1 MSTNAGNWYAHRDGL
16 EPNEETMDA
25 QETGLNSG
33 KMLDREIHAQKD
45 GLGVNEDDI
54 EEVRERRLKSSKML
68 VREIDDAQEDG
79 SKSSKMLIGD
89 TVGQE
94 DGLKYSKRLV
104 GDIEAQERGLEPNGE
119 SRETQEKRFNA
130 SRMLDGETD
139 FQEMEL
145 RTSKML
151 KGDIVAHEEG
161 FTRLGREAR
170 IEGICTERLRGATTR
185 IHICGRIF
193 FIQERREERGD
204 PREDRI
210 REIKTMMKLD
220 LESHQSTGNFYCCQ
234 DTDTSAQW
242 AQTTGNFY
250 FSNLSTQWASRWSN
264 LTILGQNNST
274 ADSMRI
280 PGQVEATACSTR
292 VPGHTM
298 IQDGHAWGRGVREDV
313 ARSGASA
320 ALCSTLG
327 DGHNEADKSTSS
339 GVNQHHHHI
348 ICSHL
353 VVTIYCIFYLSVVLF
368 ILDHSI

>member
-68 VREIDDAQEDG
+68 VGEIDDAQEDG

-89 TVGQE
+89 TAGQE
-94 DGLKYSKRLV
+94 DGQKSSKRLV

-119 SRETQEKRFNA
+119 YRETQEKRFNA

-139 FQEMEL
+139 FQEMDL

-151 KGDIVAHEEG
+151 NGDIGAHEEG

-185 IHICGRIF
+185 IQFCGSIF

-204 PREDRI
+204 PREDRPMSRI
-210 REIKTMMKLD
+210 RKIKNMMKLD
-220 LESHQSTGNFYCCQ
+220 LESHQSTGNFYCCH

-250 FSNLSTQWASRWSN
+250 FSDTSAQWASRWSD
-264 LTILGQNNST
+264 LTTIGQDDT
-274 ADSMRI
+274 AASMKTSRH
-280 PGQVEATACSTR
+280 TR
-292 VPGHTM
+292 N
-298 IQDGHAWGRGVREDV
+298 QDGAAGEGGVREDV
-313 ARSGASA
+313 ALVQGWTGLGEGELEEMSLCLVRVRHCTAHGVTGTAAADRSQPH
-320 ALCSTLG
+320 T
-327 DGHNEADKSTSS
+327 E
-339 GVNQHHHHI
+339 
-348 ICSHL
+348 
-353 VVTIYCIFYLSVVLF
+353 
-368 ILDHSI
+368 

>member
-1 MSTNAGNWYAHRDGL
+1 MLAWTDAGNWYAHGDGL

-45 GLGVNEDDI
+45 GLGVNENDI

-68 VREIDDAQEDG
+68 VGEIDDAQEDG

-94 DGLKYSKRLV
+94 DGLKYNKRLV

-119 SRETQEKRFNA
+119 YRETQERGLEPNGECRETQEKRFNA

-151 KGDIVAHEEG
+151 KGDIGAHEEG

-170 IEGICTERLRGATTR
+170 IEEICTERLRGATTR

-210 REIKTMMKLD
+210 REIKTIMKLD
-220 LESHQSTGNFYCCQ
+220 LESSQSTGNFYCCQ
-234 DTDTSAQW
+234 DTDTS
-242 AQTTGNFY
+242 
-250 FSNLSTQWASRWSN
+250 
-264 LTILGQNNST
+264 
-274 ADSMRI
+274 
-280 PGQVEATACSTR
+280 
-292 VPGHTM
+292 GHKL
-298 IQDGHAWGRGVREDV
+298 RG
-313 ARSGASA
+313 
-320 ALCSTLG
+320 
-327 DGHNEADKSTSS
+327 
-339 GVNQHHHHI
+339 I
-348 ICSHL
+348 
-353 VVTIYCIFYLSVVLF
+353 F
-368 ILDHSI
+368 ILVTPVHSGPADGVTSLRLVRMTQQPVCRHPGTQGIRMELPGKGELEKMLLWSRVGQALGKGS

>member
-89 TVGQE
+89 TAGQE
-94 DGLKYSKRLV
+94 DGQKSSKRLV

-119 SRETQEKRFNA
+119 YRETQERGLEPNGECRETQEKRFNA

-145 RTSKML
+145 RTGKML
-151 KGDIVAHEEG
+151 DGDIDAHEKG
-161 FTRLGREAR
+161 FKRLGRGAR
-170 IEGICTERLRGATTR
+170 VTTR
-185 IHICGRIF
+185 IQNDNF
-193 FIQERREERGD
+193 FKVRGEERGESI
-204 PREDRI
+204 EDRPRSRI
-210 REIKTMMKLD
+210 RKTKNLMKVE

-320 ALCSTLG
+320 ALCCTLW
-327 DGHNEADKSTSS
+327 D
-339 GVNQHHHHI
+339 
-348 ICSHL
+348 
-353 VVTIYCIFYLSVVLF
+353 
-368 ILDHSI
+368 

>member
-16 EPNEETMDA
+16 EPNEENMDA

-68 VREIDDAQEDG
+68 VGEIDDAQEDG
-79 SKSSKMLIGD
+79 SKSSKM
-89 TVGQE
+89 
-94 DGLKYSKRLV
+94 LV

-119 SRETQEKRFNA
+119 CRETQEKRFNA

-151 KGDIVAHEEG
+151 KGDIGAHEEG

-250 FSNLSTQWASRWSN
+250 FSDTSAQWASRWSD
-264 LTILGQNNST
+264 LTT
-274 ADSMRI
+274 ASMQTSRH
-280 PGQVEATACSTR
+280 TR
-292 VPGHTM
+292 N
-298 IQDGHAWGRGVREDV
+298 QDGAAGEGGVREDV
-313 ARSGASA
+313 ALVQGWTGLGEGELEEMS
-320 ALCSTLG
+320 LC
-327 DGHNEADKSTSS
+327 
-339 GVNQHHHHI
+339 
-348 ICSHL
+348 L
-353 VVTIYCIFYLSVVLF
+353 V
-368 ILDHSI
+368 